1 MITEDFTSYAKGALS
16 HQLARRVAAHPAF
29 EGRDAHITYH
39 RAEHGGMR
47 DDSATITF
55 SPQDTITLR
64 DYAGADGHGVI
75 VTVTVH
81 GDTHTPTYY
90 MRHTPIGIADADWR
104 ELTVNTIARNAAPA
118 ATPA

>member
-1 MITEDFTSYAKGALS
+1 MITEDFTGYAKGALS

-29 EGRDAHITYH
+29 KDADAHITYH
-39 RAEHGGMR
+39 RAEHGAMCG
-47 DDSATITF
+47 DSATIAF

-81 GDTHTPTYY
+81 GDTHTPTPY
-90 MRHTPIGIADADWR
+90 MRHTPVGITDADWR
-104 ELTVNTIARNAAPA
+104 ELTVNTIAHNAAPA